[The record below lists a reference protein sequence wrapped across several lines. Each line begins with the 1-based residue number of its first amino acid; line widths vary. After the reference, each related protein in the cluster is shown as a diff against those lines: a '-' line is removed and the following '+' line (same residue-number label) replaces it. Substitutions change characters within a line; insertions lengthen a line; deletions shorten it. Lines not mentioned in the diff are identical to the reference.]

1 MKNWRKFS
9 KFLFEKPIIR
19 FFSIE
24 KSFSWLKSPKYARFF
39 KSVKFAFAVY
49 MYYNL
54 P

>member
-1 MKNWRKFS
+1 MKNWRMFS
-9 KFLFEKPIIR
+9 KFFFEKPIIR

-24 KSFSWLKSPKYARFF
+24 KSFSWLKSPKCARSF
-39 KSVKFAFAVY
+39 KFIKFAFAVY